1 MNSVKK
7 ALFIVPTL
15 TSVYHQNR
23 VEQIEK
29 IGIDCEVAAFE
40 REYYPGKPW
49 SQDVTLLGFI
59 EHKKY
64 LKRLH
69 LLIKA
74 IPVIRTKSKKA
85 DLVFCYNLDLLLI
98 CWISQL
104 ALKNKAKII
113 HDVSDIRS
121 VLIGTGIFASVL
133 RWLERFLL
141 RRVSIVIITSP
152 AYVTEYFHSI
162 QNLHDV
168 SFHLIENKLNPDSTP
183 EPISNTDSRPDVD
196 PSVFKIGYFGLIRCR
211 KSLELLLKLATEADG
226 KFRVVLRG
234 VFLDTEDFEP
244 VIANHPFVEYK
255 GPFINPDDLPIMHH
269 DVDFSW
275 LVHAHSRENT
285 KWSRIFRFYHA
296 AYYQCPMIAQ
306 KDSQDGKVVDELNIG
321 LTIDI
326 SDPDESIRKLLT
338 ITNVQVQEWR
348 KKIQSLPQSL
358 SVISKEYEDLIRKV
372 SKSSNCLN
380 DTELDKKN

>member
-1 MNSVKK
+1 MKSVKK

-23 VEQIEK
+23 VEQIGK

-49 SQDVTLLGFI
+49 NQDITLLGFI

-64 LKRLH
+64 LKRIH

-74 IPVIRTKSKKA
+74 IPVIRLKSKNS

-98 CWISQL
+98 CWISL
-104 ALKNKAKII
+104 IALNSKPKII

-121 VLIGTGIFASVL
+121 VLTGNGIIASFL

-141 RRVSIVIITSP
+141 RRVSIVIVTSP
-152 AYVTEYFHSI
+152 AYVKEYFHLI
-162 QNLHDV
+162 QNLYDV
-168 SFHLIENKLNPDSTP
+168 CFHLIENKLNPDSTP
-183 EPISNTDSRPDVD
+183 EPISNAEPRPDVD
-196 PSVFKIGYFGLIRCR
+196 PPIFNIGYFGLIRCR
-211 KSLELLLKLATEADG
+211 KSLELLLKLATKAGG

-234 VFLDTEDFEP
+234 VLLETEDFEP
-244 VIANHPFVEYK
+244 IIANHPFVEYK
-255 GPFINPDDLPIMHH
+255 GPFVNPDDLPIMHQN
-269 DVDFSW
+269 VDFSW

-306 KDSQDGKVVDELNIG
+306 KDSQDGKVVEDLNIG

-326 SDPDESIRKLLT
+326 SDSDESISELLK
-338 ITNVQVQEWR
+338 ITNTQIKEWR
-348 KKIQSLPQSL
+348 NKVQSLPQSL
-358 SVISKEYEDLIRKV
+358 SVISSEYDELIRKV
-372 SKSSNCLN
+372 EESCNC
-380 DTELDKKN
+380 